1 MLVHVCIH
9 TYEHSSVC
17 TRGVKYPIVG
27 CCVSA
32 HTRLLARGA
41 ERDRQL
47 LVIPS
52 ARGARG
58 GKALRWR
65 APLGHLPSFFPR
77 PATLVWVH
85 INPGIIREFIYISG
99 RIIFSSTPIC
109 TPRVNPQTVLMARG
123 GVGAARLA
131 VAHPVCTC
139 KRVHVRIY
147 RSPC

>member
-1 MLVHVCIH
+1 MLLHVCIH
-9 TYEHSSVC
+9 TYEHANVC

-58 GKALRWR
+58 GEALRWR
-65 APLGHLPSFFPR
+65 APLGHPPPFFPR

-85 INPGIIREFIYISG
+85 TNLGIIREFIYVSD
-99 RIIFSSTPIC
+99 RILFSL

-123 GVGAARLA
+123 GVSAARLA
-131 VAHPVCTC
+131 VAYPVCTC